1 MAINKNKNNKNEI
14 PSQENGIN
22 TDTVNTSVPKNSEKK
37 ERIKFF
43 SKKNGKN
50 DSRPQVEYIE
60 DKGDGLVERPEKMLS
75 SSGTI
80 ILNKNTLATDAKKRK
95 KPKYR
100 PVDLSN
106 AQRYDPEIKNGLTS
120 EQVEKRYEEGY
131 VNLSPP
137 KKGKTYLNIILSNI
151 FTFFNVL
158 TFIVAAALIVAG
170 VQITQLFFLV
180 IIVANI
186 VIGLIQEIKAK
197 YSVDKLSLV
206 TAPSAQVIRDG
217 QLRSIPVDEVVLDDI
232 IFLEAGKQICSDS
245 ILLSGEIEVNEAL
258 ITGESENIRKQSGDI
273 LYSGSYL
280 VSGNC
285 YAKIERIGAENY
297 VNKLTSNAKNYRKP
311 KSELN
316 DSIRLI
322 IKIASIFI
330 IPSAIASFAVAHY
343 KNHLLWNQAIIST
356 SGAIVGM
363 IPAGMFL
370 LTSMALAVSV
380 VKLARK
386 RTLVQDLYCIEML
399 ARVDVLCLDKTGTLT
414 DGTMNVTKIVKTSEE
429 EVIPSET
436 IIGSMLTATED
447 NNQTAR
453 ALAKKF
459 GYNKDLKA
467 TDILPFNSQ
476 RKFSAVTFG
485 DMGTYFLGAP
495 EFVLKELSADVDQLI
510 TDHASQGFRVLCL
523 AHSDAPI
530 IDKKIPVADQLLCLI
545 MLEDHIREDAYE
557 TAKWF
562 KENDV
567 ALKVISGDNPITVSN
582 VAQRVGV
589 ENAEM
594 FISLDGMS
602 DNDIVEIADKY
613 TVFGRVTP
621 EQKAVLVRAMKS
633 KGHTVAMTG
642 DGVNDI
648 LAMKESDC
656 AVAIASGSEAAR
668 SVSHLVL
675 LDSCFKAMPDIVYEG
690 RRVVNNIQKSSS
702 LFLMKT
708 LMSIM
713 LTIIFLIMG
722 QTYPL
727 EPNNLFFLEFFI
739 IGLPSFFLA
748 LQPNK
753 NRIRGH
759 FLSNVISR
767 AVPGGFALVMTV
779 MAVYIY
785 SHNIA
790 IGGTSTFSAWTSGI
804 ADNGDALKIFVK
816 TMMVFSISLTGFM
829 CLCKICE
836 PFNYFRALL
845 VTAIFILMAIIFFS
859 FRQYFGLGEIHLKNA
874 AQRAFFFFD
883 IGICFASYFI
893 VSIVMKILKQF
904 NVMYD

>member
-1 MAINKNKNNKNEI
+1 MAEKDNSKKLKAAMRKNESDDI
-14 PSQENGIN
+14 NREKEN
-22 TDTVNTSVPKNSEKK
+22 SVSENDKSLKRQPNKKEKVKFSGFKKNS
-37 ERIKFF
+37 
-43 SKKNGKN
+43 SN
-50 DSRPQVEYIE
+50 SVEYVEGKDSEVLKPEILLS
-60 DKGDGLVERPEKMLS
+60 KGTLSVNKDTLVA
-75 SSGTI
+75 
-80 ILNKNTLATDAKKRK
+80 NRK
-95 KPKYR
+95 KIKVKNH
-100 PVDLSN
+100 PVDLSK
-106 AQRYDPEIKNGLTS
+106 AERYTPEITEGLSS
-120 EQVEKRYEEGY
+120 EQVEKRLNDGY
-131 VNLSPP
+131 VNINLQ
-137 KKGKTYLNIILSNI
+137 KNGRTYFGIILSNI
-151 FTFFNVL
+151 FTFFNIL

-170 VQITQLFFLV
+170 VEITQLFFLV
-180 IIVANI
+180 IIIANI

-217 QLRSIPVDEVVLDDI
+217 QCKTISVDEVVLDDI
-232 IFLEAGKQICSDS
+232 IFLETGKQICSDC

-258 ITGESENIRKQSGDI
+258 LTGESENVRKSPGDI
-273 LYSGSYL
+273 LYSGSFL
-280 VSGNC
+280 VSGKC
-285 YAKIERIGAENY
+285 YARIDKVGSENY
-297 VNKLTSNAKNYRKP
+297 VNKLASNAKKYRKP

-343 KNHLLWNQAIIST
+343 KNGLAWDKSVINT
-356 SGAIVGM
+356 SGAVIGM

-380 VKLARK
+380 IKLARK

-399 ARVDVLCLDKTGTLT
+399 ARIDVLCLDKTGTLT
-414 DGTMNVTKIVKTSEE
+414 DGTMNVSKIIKVMGEE
-429 EVIPSET
+429 NPSAET
-436 IIGSMLTATED
+436 VIGSMLTATED
-447 NNQTAR
+447 NNQTAI

-459 GYNKDLKA
+459 GYNKELSP
-467 TDILPFNSQ
+467 TQILPFNSQ
-476 RKFSAVTFG
+476 RKFSAVTFEG
-485 DMGTYFLGAP
+485 LGTYLLGAP
-495 EFVLKELSADVDQLI
+495 EFIIKNLDSSIEQVINEYAKM
-510 TDHASQGFRVLCL
+510 GYRVLCL
-523 AHSDAPI
+523 AHSDAEI
-530 IDKKIPVADQLLCLI
+530 VDKKVPIASEVVCLI
-545 MLEDHIREDAYE
+545 MLEDHIREDALA
-557 TAKWF
+557 TIQWF

-567 ALKVISGDNPITVSN
+567 AIKIISGDNPVTVSE
-582 VAQRVGV
+582 VARRVGV

-594 FISLDGMS
+594 YISLDGMS
-602 DNDIVEIADKY
+602 DKEIVELADQY

-621 EQKAVLVRAMKS
+621 EQKSLLVKALKS

-648 LAMKESDC
+648 LAMREADC

-668 SVSHLVL
+668 NVSHIVL
-675 LDSCFKAMPDIVYEG
+675 LDSNFTSMPDIVFEG

-708 LMSIM
+708 LMSIV

-727 EPNNLFFLEFFI
+727 QPNNLFFLEFFI

-753 NRIRGH
+753 NRIRGK

-767 AVPGGFALVMTV
+767 AVPGGLALALTV
-779 MAVYIY
+779 LAVYAY
-785 SHNIA
+785 SHNISIDGSNFSKWLEG
-790 IGGTSTFSAWTSGI
+790 IG
-804 ADNGDALKIFVK
+804 ADRIDTFVK
-816 TMMVFSISLTGFM
+816 TMIVFSLSLTGFM

-845 VTAIFILMAIIFFS
+845 VTAMFIIMTIIFFS
-859 FRQYFGLGEIHLKNA
+859 FGNYFGLGTINLGNPAE
-874 AQRAFFFFD
+874 RAFFFFD
-883 IGICFASYFI
+883 IAVCFASYFI
-893 VSIVMKILKQF
+893 VSIVMKLLKQF